1 MNETSFA
8 NNEADLPPGKLP
20 HVSVIVVTKGNHAEA
35 EAAVTSILAADYPED
50 RREIVV
56 VEETDK
62 PLPVQGP
69 GVRYVVLAP
78 RNLGVG
84 AARNEGLRQAA
95 RPAQPVGQQDQEQHG
110 EAHAPHIRLD
120 AQQDSQQV
128 AQDDA
133 RKMTG
138 GQGRHSVDDH
148 VRKRRRRL
156 TWFQLD
162 GLKFQGSRSSIFA

>member
-1 MNETSFA
+1 MRATTGTSA
-8 NNEADLPPGKLP
+8 QQAT
-20 HVSVIVVTKGNHAEA
+20 V
-35 EAAVTSILAADYPED
+35 
-50 RREIVV
+50 
-56 VEETDK
+56 
-62 PLPVQGP
+62 
-69 GVRYVVLAP
+69 AP
-78 RNLGVG
+78 MPTMIAKG
-84 AARNEGLRQAA
+84 AARQRGDHVLLGGHRDHDGDVHGRPEQHPLFEGLRQAA